1 MPAETAATEPTQE
14 THMTT
19 QPDLC
24 RRGHQ
29 FTPDNTLTH
38 HGRRSC
44 RTCDRARKRDW
55 QRKKRA
61 LDRGLPVPEPTLET
75 PVLPRPGLRTHCPH
89 GHEYTPENTYIRP
102 VAGSRACR
110 ACRAEQSRKYTAAQ
124 RGGSDTTPPP
134 DVLPLG
140 WHRRSDTPAAR
151 EAAQLFAQAT
161 QWRAA
166 S

>member
-102 VAGSRACR
+102 AAGSRACR
-110 ACRAEQSRKYTAAQ
+110 VCRAESHRKHTAAQ
-124 RGGSDTTPPP
+124 RGSSDTTAPP
-134 DVLPLG
+134 DVLPPG
-140 WHRRSDTPAAR
+140 WHRRSNTPAAR

-161 QWRAA
+161 Q
-166 S
+166 

>member
-1 MPAETAATEPTQE
+1 MTA
-14 THMTT
+14 

-24 RRGHQ
+24 RRGHEY
-29 FTPDNTLTH
+29 TPENTLTH

-89 GHEYTPENTYIRP
+89 GHEYTAENTYIRP

-110 ACRAEQSRKYTAAQ
+110 VCRAESHRKHAAAT
-124 RGGSDTTPPP
+124 RGGGRTATPPPP
-134 DVLPLG
+134 DVLPAG

-151 EAAQLFAQAT
+151 EAAQLFEQAT
-161 QWRAA
+161 QWKAT

>member
-1 MPAETAATEPTQE
+1 
-14 THMTT
+14 MTD

-24 RRGHQ
+24 KHGHEY
-29 FTPDNTLTH
+29 TPDNTITN

-61 LDRGLPVPEPTLET
+61 LDRGLPIPEPTLDP
-75 PVLPRPGLRTHCPH
+75 PVLPRSGLRTHCPH
-89 GHEYTPENTYIRP
+89 GHEYTPGNTYIRP
-102 VAGSRACR
+102 LTGSRACR
-110 ACRAEQSRKYTAAQ
+110 VCRAESHRKHAAAT
-124 RGGSDTTPPP
+124 RGGGRTTPPPP
-134 DVLPLG
+134 DVLPPG